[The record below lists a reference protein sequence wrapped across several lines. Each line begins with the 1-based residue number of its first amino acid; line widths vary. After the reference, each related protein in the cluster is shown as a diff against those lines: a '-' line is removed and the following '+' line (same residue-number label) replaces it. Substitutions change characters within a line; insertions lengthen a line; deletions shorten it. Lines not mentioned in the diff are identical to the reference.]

1 MIDKKA
7 ASSCSDN
14 IIIIYENF
22 LLILVLNILSVFM
35 TQISFKKLERTA
47 DLLCFRCEAYV
58 VCSDHFHL
66 FFNAHD
72 SKSLFFL
79 KLEIN
84 HKIYIVIRT
93 RPKDL
98 EMLK

>member
-66 FFNAHD
+66 FFNAQ
-72 SKSLFFL
+72 KFLFL
-79 KLEIN
+79 KGRVHIFFYSL
-84 HKIYIVIRT
+84 VGCPPIRGV
-93 RPKDL
+93 KLDGS
-98 EMLK
+98 